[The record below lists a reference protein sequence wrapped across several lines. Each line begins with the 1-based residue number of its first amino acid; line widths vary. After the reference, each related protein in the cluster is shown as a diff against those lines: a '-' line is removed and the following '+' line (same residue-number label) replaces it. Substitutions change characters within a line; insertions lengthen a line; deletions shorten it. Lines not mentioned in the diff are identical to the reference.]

1 MVMTQLTHI
10 TPRSQ
15 NHLGLEAEPGPLPAL
30 QRRVLNTE
38 FRLEDLWE
46 MLSLDISPGAQTKTE
61 HCVLGLCSSAIC
73 VEEGS
78 LKSKR

>member
-1 MVMTQLTHI
+1 
-10 TPRSQ
+10 
-15 NHLGLEAEPGPLPAL
+15 
-30 QRRVLNTE
+30 
-38 FRLEDLWE
+38 

-78 LKSKR
+78 LKSKH